1 MTTPNTKDVYIFFH
15 GNCSDGITAAAITYN
30 HYNTERVKRANMNF
44 YHSGSTISSIENTH
58 PIGNVN
64 CIPVTYNDKLDVS
77 ASNIQGAD
85 VVFVDFCPSAK
96 VGFEVAKRAN
106 SITIIDHH
114 KPSPDKF
121 KELQEAVEEA
131 KEEEGMKPCPITLFF
146 HGGVSGAA
154 MCSDLFLGSQE
165 HQLRSKADF
174 ANRYDLWLHKGD
186 NTEMCAKYAQGVTAI
201 HEELVCNHNPFKD
214 SKRCSAGIFLDLV
227 EGGDEVIAW
236 YANQNGA
243 IEHVVCL
250 DVTDIIEKGDD
261 VIKNMVKQAKRIIK
275 EDTDFI
281 TDYGEVEGSV
291 QEFIAFSYNVSGK
304 YVNEVSNQLFTT
316 ASALPYVTPIIA
328 SVCIKPRGDKIKLSM
343 RVAEGC
349 DIDANAVMAVL
360 GGGGHVK
367 AAGALIERPDYVS
380 NKDRMGAIREMVIG
394 AINKTKSMS

>member
-15 GNCSDGITAAAITYN
+15 GNCSDGITAAAITFN
-30 HYNTERVKRANMNF
+30 HYITERVKRANMYV
-44 YHSGSTISSIENTH
+44 YHSGSTISSIENTY
-58 PIGNVN
+58 PIGNVI

-85 VVFVDFCPSAK
+85 VVFVDFCPTAK

-154 MCSDLFLGSQE
+154 LCSDLFIGNQD
-165 HQLRSKADF
+165 HQLLDKATF

-186 NTEMCAKYAQGVTAI
+186 NNDMCAKYAQGVIAVY
-201 HEELVCNHNPFKD
+201 EKLVRKDTSFKN
-214 SKRCSAGIFLDLV
+214 SKRCCKGIFLDLT
-227 EGGDEVIAW
+227 EEDDDIIDW
-236 YANQNGA
+236 YAEQNRA
-243 IEHVVCL
+243 IE
-250 DVTDIIEKGDD
+250 DVITLAVEDIIDEGEAI
-261 VIKNMVKQAKRIIK
+261 IKEMVKQAKRIIK
-275 EDTDFI
+275 DETDFI

-304 YVNEVSNQLFTT
+304 YVNEVSNQLFTDVQP
-316 ASALPYVTPIIA
+316 LPYVTPINV
-328 SVCIKPRGDKIKLSM
+328 SVCIEPRGDKIKISM

-367 AAGALIERPDYVS
+367 AAGTLIERPDYVS

>member
-30 HYNTERVKRANMNF
+30 YYITERC
-44 YHSGSTISSIENTH
+44 T
-58 PIGNVN
+58 IGNVV
-64 CIPVTYNDKLDVS
+64 CIPVTYNDMLDVE
-77 ASNIQGAD
+77 ASSIRGAD
-85 VVFVDFCPSAK
+85 VVFVDFCPSVK

-106 SITIIDHH
+106 SVMIIDHH
-114 KPSPDKF
+114 KPTPSKF
-121 KELQEAVEEA
+121 KELQEAIEHV
-131 KEEEGMKPCPITLFF
+131 KEQEGLEPCPVTLFF
-146 HGGVSGAA
+146 DDGLSGAA
-154 MCSDLFLGSQE
+154 LCSDLFLGSQE

-174 ANRYDLWLHKGD
+174 ANRYDLWQHKGD
-186 NTEMCAKYAQGVTAI
+186 NDDMCAKYAQGIIAI
-201 HEELVCNHNPFKD
+201 HEKLVGKDNPFKD
-214 SKRCSAGIFLDLV
+214 SKRGRNGIFLDLV
-227 EGGDEVIAW
+227 EGGDEVNAW
-236 YANQNGA
+236 YANQNRA

-250 DVTDIIEKGDD
+250 DVADIIKKGDD
-261 VIKNMVKQAKRIIK
+261 VIKNMVKQAKHIIK
-275 EDTDFI
+275 KDTDFI

-304 YVNEVSNQLFTT
+304 YVNEVSNQLFTGT
-316 ASALPYVTPIIA
+316 PPLPYVTPIIA

-367 AAGALIERPDYVS
+367 AAGALIKRPDYVS
-380 NKDRMGAIREMVIG
+380 NKDRMGAIREMVIA